1 MIGCSVP
8 AIVASDQPADGE
20 SPLDPPSR
28 HAGVRVISVYAT
40 PWHILE
46 RAEAALP
53 GERFR
58 LHWLHGHFRR
68 SAGQLPKVLGDV
80 ELDPS
85 SMTFGHWGLADR
97 MTGAR
102 LWLFAVPPGE
112 VVVALDLGVRC
123 GLAETGE
130 LLRDCYH
137 LDVRIDGKTV
147 ESVAANVPAL
157 RRLKGDVQQ
166 EFFPE
171 RHQLAV
177 TGPIP
182 GATSEQVIQQVIHG
196 TVSAHPHRSGRPRH
210 PAELNQDTDTV
221 AAVRAQVS
229 VLCGQQDHVEDCAF
243 MSAVQAVASAARLR
257 EIRFDAHT
265 AVESF
270 RREERA
276 KLPAELRRRV
286 LEQLTGRLSD
296 LELDLCYSVESAVD
310 LGMLVPSPDV
320 TGFHD
325 ALFDAMELT
334 TKADQVSLM
343 LRRMEWV
350 FHAELTTIQSIER
363 RADDNRRRRW
373 GVAIG
378 FVSFVSI
385 PAGLVLAFLG
395 VNAAEVDVHRSIFD
409 WHHYLPVYL
418 LILSPVMIG
427 ALIFLVMYL
436 LQRRQDDVR

>member
-1 MIGCSVP
+1 MRTADIRVGVHQFPNLRKTRKNTSTCPVIGCSVP

-196 TVSAHPHRSGRPRH
+196 TVSAHPHRSGRPR
-210 PAELNQDTDTV
+210 QTRGMTT
-221 AAVRAQVS
+221 RR
-229 VLCGQQDHVEDCAF
+229 
-243 MSAVQAVASAARLR
+243 SAGLLLFRTGR
-257 EIRFDAHT
+257 DG
-265 AVESF
+265 AVEVLLGHMGGPF
-270 RREERA
+270 WARRDA
-276 KLPAELRRRV
+276 GGWS
-286 LEQLTGRLSD
+286 TGGYASGL
-296 LELDLCYSVESAVD
+296 AAA
-310 LGMLVPSPDV
+310 LVF
-320 TGFHD
+320 G
-325 ALFDAMELT
+325 
-334 TKADQVSLM
+334 
-343 LRRMEWV
+343 R
-350 FHAELTTIQSIER
+350 I
-363 RADDNRRRRW
+363 
-373 GVAIG
+373 
-378 FVSFVSI
+378 
-385 PAGLVLAFLG
+385 
-395 VNAAEVDVHRSIFD
+395 AAEQIAG
-409 WHHYLPVYL
+409 WT
-418 LILSPVMIG
+418 G
-427 ALIFLVMYL
+427 
-436 LQRRQDDVR
+436 